1 MTCRH
6 VPGVTVGGRRNW
18 RSEFIDSR
26 LSWFPSAI
34 PSGYPCPLPAP
45 RRPPSVHQPY
55 PSGVVAAMSGLDH
68 QKQQLSISSQS
79 SNDSATLAYMAM
91 ASDPDSDH
99 DLDPPRTAQANGFPS
114 SSPRSEYPA
123 SDRNPV
129 PARAATLGTPHDLDQ
144 RQPRTDDRPHAR
156 SEDLNHSS
164 SWAPSD
170 PQLADRALSQSPAPP
185 FYASS
190 RPGTPGTSNHYHH
203 PPSSSD
209 HSEPSRSRPRS
220 VHSDSSL
227 NSDSSTP
234 GGSQVG
240 GTSTTHTSTSVA
252 ST

>member
-1 MTCRH
+1 
-6 VPGVTVGGRRNW
+6 
-18 RSEFIDSR
+18 
-26 LSWFPSAI
+26 
-34 PSGYPCPLPAP
+34 
-45 RRPPSVHQPY
+45 
-55 PSGVVAAMSGLDH
+55 MSGPDH

-79 SNDSATLAYMAM
+79 SSGDSATLAYMAM

-164 SWAPSD
+164 SWASNDPSFT
-170 PQLADRALSQSPAPP
+170 DRALSQSPAPP
-185 FYASS
+185 FMGSS
-190 RPGTPGTSNHYHH
+190 RPGTPGSSSNHH
-203 PPSSSD
+203 PAPSD
-209 HSEPSRSRPRS
+209 HSESSRSRRQS
-220 VHSDSSL
+220 VYSDSSL
-227 NSDSSTP
+227 NSDPSTP
-234 GGSQVG
+234 GGSQPG
-240 GTSTTHTSTSVA
+240 GGSTTTHTSTSVA

>member
-34 PSGYPCPLPAP
+34 PSGYPRPLPAP
-45 RRPPSVHQPY
+45 RRPPSVRQPY

-79 SNDSATLAYMAM
+79 SNDSATLAYMA
-91 ASDPDSDH
+91 SDQDSDH
-99 DLDPPRTAQANGFPS
+99 DLDPPRSAAPNGVHS
-114 SSPRSEYPA
+114 SSPRTESQPQDRAHLPTRA
-123 SDRNPV
+123 S
-129 PARAATLGTPHDLDQ
+129 TLGSTLDLDQ
-144 RQPRTDDRPHAR
+144 RRARADEYPHAR

-190 RPGTPGTSNHYHH
+190 RPGTPGTSNHYPH

-209 HSEPSRSRPRS
+209 HSESSRSRPRS